1 MSRASIAAI
10 VAVVVA
16 TGAATPLTAV
26 AEEKST
32 VEKPVTVPP
41 APSAAPTNQSAE
53 EIIVKERLR
62 ASGLRGI
69 KNLQRKP
76 DGTWEGRAVK
86 DKTEVAV
93 TVDTAGNVSFQ

>member
-1 MSRASIAAI
+1 MNRAPIAAI
-10 VAVVVA
+10 VAIVA
-16 TGAATPLTAV
+16 AFGAATPLS
-26 AEEKST
+26 AEEKT
-32 VEKPVTVPP
+32 LGDKPVTVPP
-41 APSAAPTNQSAE
+41 DPSAAPTNQSAE